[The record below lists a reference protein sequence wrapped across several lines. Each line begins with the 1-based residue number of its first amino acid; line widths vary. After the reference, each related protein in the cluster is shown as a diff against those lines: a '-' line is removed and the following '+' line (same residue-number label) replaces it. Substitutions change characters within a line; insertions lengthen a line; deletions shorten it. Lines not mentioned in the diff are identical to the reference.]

1 VQAEREERG
10 EGDCGVGNKCGG
22 KEVQQSRD
30 IKERRG
36 SSCTM
41 GSEMNLVRLWSAL
54 VNSIS
59 KSATDFTKDWM
70 LMGVAS
76 ANCEKSGTW
85 L

>member
-1 VQAEREERG
+1 M
-10 EGDCGVGNKCGG
+10 GNKCGG

-41 GSEMNLVRLWSAL
+41 GSEMNLVRFWSAL
-54 VNSIS
+54 VNLSS
-59 KSATDFTKDWM
+59 KSVTDFTRDWM

-76 ANCEKSGTW
+76 AYCEKSDLGHSGYQW
-85 L
+85 GRVA